1 MTTKTIEKN
10 TKYMPL
16 TRTADLKNEVYDF
29 IDRFIS
35 DMESSTDISLAGWL
49 HPNLNKTFYS
59 LLEQI
64 GYAGW
69 SYYFDSP
76 DSRNIFSVQAELK
89 DEDKEPTFYD
99 TYRIVSITDSLPG
112 FFIDGGNPADFFD
125 LTKYFTC
132 LTALDKSIM
141 QEPFKKNIDALIFQF
156 SYPKEKY
163 FTQGDIFD
171 LYELHFE
178 CSIFDIEKLRT
189 LKYFIDQELTFLRS
203 KQIISK
209 KQKKKAKDPDS
220 FHLIA
225 PKKLFSRINDN
236 ISALSS
242 ESTSSQLL
250 QFLESSD
257 HSL

>member
-1 MTTKTIEKN
+1 
-10 TKYMPL
+10 
-16 TRTADLKNEVYDF
+16 YDF

-225 PKKLFSRINDN
+225 PNKLFSRINDN
-236 ISALSS
+236 ISAVSS
-242 ESTSSQLL
+242 ESTSSQVL
-250 QFLESSD
+250 QFLESQD
-257 HSL
+257 HS